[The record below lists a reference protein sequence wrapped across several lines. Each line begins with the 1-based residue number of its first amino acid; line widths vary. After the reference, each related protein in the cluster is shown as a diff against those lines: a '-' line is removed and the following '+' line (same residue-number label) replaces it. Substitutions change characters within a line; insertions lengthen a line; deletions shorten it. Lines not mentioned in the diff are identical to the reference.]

1 MQTKNRGDIQVD
13 VRGEICPYPMTKA
26 EEAMKR
32 IKGEEVIEVLTDH
45 SPALTTIPWQ
55 ARKLGFTW
63 KIEEAGSAEWRI
75 LLWRE
80 PKGS

>member
-1 MQTKNRGDIQVD
+1 MDTKIASRVSVD

-26 EEAMKR
+26 EDAMKKV
-32 IKGEEVIEVLTDH
+32 KGDEVIEVLTDH

-63 KIEEAGSAEWRI
+63 KIEEAGHAEWRI
-75 LLWRE
+75 LLWRV